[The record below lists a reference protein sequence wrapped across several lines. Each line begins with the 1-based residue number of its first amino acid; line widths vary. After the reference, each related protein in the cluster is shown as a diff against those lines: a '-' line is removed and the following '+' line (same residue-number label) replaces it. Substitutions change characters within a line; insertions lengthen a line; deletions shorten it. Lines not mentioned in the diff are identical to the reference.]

1 MLDNASTLSSQG
13 MFVSA
18 ETMLNQSTL
27 PYLDK
32 IHKEIVNDM
41 KCSRHEVHPMYPAD
55 FASQLNVLSLKEMKQ
70 AIHHLLDI
78 RDENVWMLFGTLP
91 IYPCINDENDQK
103 NTITT
108 LKRCKNVTTR
118 NDPDGRS
125 RYVNV
130 FSGMSL

>member
-13 MFVSA
+13 MFVS

-41 KCSRHEVHPMYPAD
+41 KCSRHEVHPMYPD

-78 RDENVWMLFGTLP
+78 RDENVWIFVW
-91 IYPCINDENDQK
+91 Y
-103 NTITT
+103 
-108 LKRCKNVTTR
+108 VTYL
-118 NDPDGRS
+118 S
-125 RYVNV
+125 MY
-130 FSGMSL
+130 

>member
-13 MFVSA
+13 MFVS

-78 RDENVWMLFGTLP
+78 RDENVWMFGTLP
-91 IYPCINDENDQK
+91 IYPCINDENDQALLQRLRDAK
-103 NTITT
+103 
-108 LKRCKNVTTR
+108 
-118 NDPDGRS
+118 
-125 RYVNV
+125 
-130 FSGMSL
+130 M

>member
-91 IYPCINDENDQK
+91 IYPCINDENDQALLQRLRDSK
-103 NTITT
+103 
-108 LKRCKNVTTR
+108 
-118 NDPDGRS
+118 
-125 RYVNV
+125 
-130 FSGMSL
+130 M